1 VRRLVVLLCALCA
14 AFCASAAAHAYPWP
28 VRPFHQQHPIRA
40 NFGDPRTVFDDA
52 LFSNGAVGAGL
63 FEFHNGIDISAP
75 DGTAVYP
82 VVSGTVTHASGL
94 TVTVHTHDRR
104 SFMYV
109 HIVPL
114 VTVGQHVVASRTT
127 LGYIAATYGHVHLTE
142 IRGYHVWNPL
152 ALGGIA
158 PYEDLTDPTVRAVYI
173 RRWNSLE
180 PLNPDAV
187 CGKVS
192 IAADAYDTQA
202 VPVPGAFAGFP
213 VGPALLTW
221 SVTRLH
227 ATRALAA
234 ASGGVDFRTTL
245 PSSKEFWK
253 VYARGT
259 YQNGPRFGRRQ
270 YKMAGLFMYQLT
282 RQGLD
287 TRTLVNGTYKVTV
300 HAYDMRANEGS
311 LVREFRVAND
321 PATATGCRPSAPPAP
336 PPTTTT
342 TTSSS
347 SP

>member
-1 VRRLVVLLCALCA
+1 MK
-14 AFCASAAAHAYPWP
+14 
-28 VRPFHQQHPIRA
+28 PFQQQHPVRA

-82 VVSGTVTHASGL
+82 VVSGIVTHASGL
-94 TVTVHTHDRR
+94 TVTVRTNERR
-104 SFMYV
+104 TFMYV

-114 VTVGQHVVASRTT
+114 VQVGEHVVASRTI
-127 LGYIAATYGHVHLTE
+127 LGYIAATFGHVHLTE
-142 IRGYHVWNPL
+142 LRGYRVWNPL
-152 ALGGIA
+152 APGGIA
-158 PYEDLTDPTVRAVYI
+158 PYEDLTDPTVRGIYI
-173 RRWNSLE
+173 RRWNSLQ
-180 PLNPDAV
+180 PLMPDAV

-192 IAADAYDTQA
+192 ISADAYDTQA
-202 VPVPGAFAGFP
+202 LPVPGTFAGFP
-213 VGPALLTW
+213 VSPAVVTW

-234 ASGGVDFRTTL
+234 VHGDVDFRTTL

-287 TRTLVNGTYKVTV
+287 TRSLANGTYKVTV
-300 HAYDMRANEGS
+300 HAFDIKGNEGS

-321 PATATGCRPSAPPAP
+321 PATPNGCRPPAQ
-336 PPTTTT
+336 
-342 TTSSS
+342 TS
-347 SP
+347 P

>member
-1 VRRLVVLLCALCA
+1 MRSLLVLLCASGA
-14 AFCASAAAHAYPWP
+14 ALCASAAAHAYPWP
-28 VRPFHQQHPIRA
+28 VRPFHQQHPVRA
-40 NFGDPRTVFDDA
+40 NFGDPRTVFQDA
-52 LFSNGAVGAGL
+52 LFSNGADGTGL

-94 TVTVHTHDRR
+94 TVTVHTRDNR

-114 VTVGQHVVASRTT
+114 VTVGEHVVASQTT

-152 ALGGIA
+152 APGGIA
-158 PYEDLTDPTVRAVYI
+158 PYEDLTQPTVRAVYI

-180 PLNPDAV
+180 PLRPDAV

-202 VPVPGAFAGFP
+202 LPVPGAFAGFP
-213 VGPALLTW
+213 VAPALLTW
-221 SVTRLH
+221 TVTRLR

-234 ASGGVDFRTTL
+234 ASGGIDFRTTL
-245 PSSKEFWK
+245 PRNRDFWK

-270 YKMAGLFMYQLT
+270 YRMAGLFMFQLT

-287 TRTLVNGTYKVTV
+287 TRSLANGTYRVTV
-300 HAYDMRANEGS
+300 HALDIKGNEGS
-311 LVREFRVAND
+311 LVREFRVSND
-321 PATATGCRPSAPPAP
+321 PATATGCRPPVTTPPVTTPPPAQP
-336 PPTTTT
+336 
-342 TTSSS
+342 

>member
-1 VRRLVVLLCALCA
+1 MRLIVSVATAIAALTLVG
-14 AFCASAAAHAYPWP
+14 AAAAYPWP
-28 VRPFHQQHPIRA
+28 VKPFHQQHPVRA
-40 NFGDPRTVFDDA
+40 NFGDPRTVFQDA
-52 LFSNGAVGAGL
+52 LFSNGADGSGTFL
-63 FEFHNGIDISAP
+63 FHNGIDISAP

-82 VVSGTVTHASGL
+82 VLSGIVTHASGL
-94 TVTVHTHDRR
+94 TVTVRTHENR

-114 VTVGQHVVASRTT
+114 VTVGQHVGARRTT

-142 IRGYHVWNPL
+142 IRGYQVWNPL
-152 ALGGIA
+152 APGGIA

-202 VPVPGAFAGFP
+202 LPVPGSFAGFP
-213 VGPALLTW
+213 VSPALVTW
-221 SVTRLH
+221 SVARLH
-227 ATRALAA
+227 TTRVLAA
-234 ASGGVDFRTTL
+234 ASGDVDFRTTL
-245 PSSKEFWK
+245 PRSRDFWK
-253 VYARGT
+253 IYARGT

-270 YKMAGLFMYQLT
+270 YRMAGLFMFQLT

-287 TRTLVNGTYKVTV
+287 TRTMANGTYKVTV
-300 HAYDMRANEGS
+300 HAFDIKGNEGS
-311 LVREFRVAND
+311 LVREFRVSND
-321 PATATGCRPSAPPAP
+321 PATATGCRPPAPPAP
-336 PPTTTT
+336 PPTTTQP
-342 TTSSS
+342 